1 MKYIKTYEI
10 HKVFSKW
17 KNIWE
22 KDGKLHVSLYA
33 LANEMEESITYKD
46 TPGSAIDPHKVAIS
60 EKEREYVH
68 LVRHL
73 LEGKVITFSC
83 SDCYP
88 SDWHTGICDKVE
100 FHGGFEDESEDR
112 FQVEHIQ
119 IKLEDLKEPHNIDI
133 DEIVVHL
140 DIDPEMYR
148 DSKKYNIGL

>member
-1 MKYIKTYEI
+1 MKYIKSYEN
-10 HKVFSKW
+10 HSFKW
-17 KNIWE
+17 KNIWK
-22 KDGKLHVSLYA
+22 KDGKLHVSVYA
-33 LANEMEESITYKD
+33 LANEMEKSITYKD
-46 TPGSAIDPHKVAIS
+46 TPGSAIDPRKVAIS

-100 FHGGFEDESEDR
+100 FHGGFEYESEDR
-112 FQVEHIQ
+112 FQVE
-119 IKLEDLKEPHNIDI
+119 DI
-133 DEIVVHL
+133 DEVVVHL